1 MESPCSVAFAG
12 SQPAPV
18 GDMGDPSGGAYGRLR
33 VSASPEPGAR
43 ESDSSGATTNMAEPP
58 GFMNTLF
65 PDLQRSIQADISEVN
80 DAIREDY
87 EVGHGPRGSMPGNT
101 SMLKQMEEIIE
112 AQRRHERATMLIE
125 DQVNDGQLNA
135 VQREIKVK
143 VAMDSGSVANVTHP
157 ITIPDGTNVAPN
169 TSGENFSGA
178 GGETIIKHGS
188 CLTMMTGQH
197 GQVGCQWQVAD
208 VTRPLNSVSQVTG
221 PYDGPGE
228 HDVLFNNQTCVVVPP
243 GIVKQIL
250 QQVKPLAEYPRDGNL
265 YVAEMTLSSFTRQG
279 QRA

>member
-18 GDMGDPSGGAYGRLR
+18 GDMGIPSGGAYGRLR

-43 ESDSSGATTNMAEPP
+43 ESDSSGATANMAEPP
-58 GFMNTLF
+58 GFMTTLF

-87 EVGHGPRGSMPGNT
+87 EVGHGPRGSMPG
-101 SMLKQMEEIIE
+101 S
-112 AQRRHERATMLIE
+112 ERATMLIE
-125 DQVNDGQLNA
+125 DQVQDGQLNA

-250 QQVKPLAEYPRDGNL
+250 QQVKPLAEFPRDGNL